1 MPPVAPVYFAQMTNK
16 PLILTFVG
24 MPGAGKSSCVDYLM
38 ATHNNLPPVL
48 YFGGI
53 TMDEVNR
60 RGLEVNEQN
69 ERLVREDIR
78 AKEGKASHAKRIS
91 AKIDEYTAQGHTR
104 IVVDGLYSWSE
115 YKFFKE
121 KYGDAAVII
130 AVAAPRKLRHAR
142 LLHRPVR
149 PFTEEQV
156 TAREYGEIEGIEKGG
171 PIANADYT
179 LINGGAPEQLFKQ
192 LDDLLVELAF

>member
-1 MPPVAPVYFAQMTNK
+1 MTSK

-24 MPGAGKSSCVDYLM
+24 MPGAGKSSCVDHVM
-38 ATHNNLPPVL
+38 SARPELPPIL

-53 TMDEVNR
+53 TMDEVAR

-69 ERLVREDIR
+69 ERMVREDIR
-78 AKEGKASHAKRIS
+78 AKEGPASHAKRIS
-91 AKIDEYTAQGHTR
+91 AKIDEYIAAGHTR
-104 IVVDGLYSWSE
+104 IVADGLYSWSE

-121 KYGDAAVII
+121 KYGDGAVILAI
-130 AVAAPRKLRHAR
+130 AAPRKLRHER
-142 LLHRPVR
+142 LLHRPIR

-179 LINGGAPEQLFKQ
+179 VLNRTTPEDLFAQ
-192 LDDLLVELAF
+192 LDEVLHEIGF